1 MSEFEQP
8 LYESVAV
15 RELDRRA
22 VAGGIDAAELMRRAA
37 AAAWRIVG
45 DRWPR
50 CRRLVVVC
58 GSGNNGGDG
67 YALAALAAA
76 AGCTVQL
83 VQFGAPP
90 DSPAARAARAAWAR
104 HGQSQPWPVALD
116 PSADLVVD
124 AVLGIGLR
132 RPVAGAMAAMLAAM
146 NAHAAPILALDVPS
160 GLDADSGRPRG
171 AAVHAALTVSFIA
184 HKAGLWTGV
193 AADYCGDRLLD
204 TLGVPVDLASAP
216 SPRAWLMPS
225 RIDPQA
231 LPPRRPAAHK
241 GEHGH
246 VLVVGGA
253 PGMAGAALLASRA
266 ALRAGAGWVSLAT
279 HPDHA
284 AALVA
289 AQPELMV
296 HAVSAADALQ
306 PLLVR
311 ARVVVLGPGLGQDS
325 WGQALFD
332 TVLASGRPLVLD
344 ADGLN
349 LLARRPQTLGGAVL
363 TPHPGEAM
371 RLLEAAAVDAVE
383 ADRFGSAEAL
393 RDRFGAVAVLK
404 GAGTVVAGRRLRVCP
419 AGNPGMAVGGMG
431 DVLSGVIGALMAQGL
446 APEAAAATGVLA
458 HALAADIVARRR
470 GCRGLLP
477 GDVIDALGQ
486 PLNPGAW

>member
-8 LYESVAV
+8 LYESAAV

-67 YALAALAAA
+67 YALAALAAE
-76 AGCTVQL
+76 AGCAVQL

-90 DSPAARAARAAWAR
+90 DSPAARAARTAWAR

-116 PSADLVVD
+116 PLADLVVD

-184 HKAGLWTGV
+184 HKVGLWTGV

-204 TLGVPVDLASAP
+204 TLGVSVDLAMAP

-225 RIDPQA
+225 RIDPYA

-289 AQPELMV
+289 AQPEMMV

-306 PLLVR
+306 PLLAR

-363 TPHPGEAM
+363 TPHPGEAK
-371 RLLEAAAVDAVE
+371 RLLEAEAVDAVE

-404 GAGTVVAGRRLRVCP
+404 GAGTVIAGRRLQVCP

-470 GCRGLLP
+470 GYRGLLP

-486 PLNPGAW
+486 PLNPGVS

>member
-1 MSEFEQP
+1 MSEIEQP
-8 LYESVAV
+8 LYESAAV

-22 VAGGIDAAELMRRAA
+22 IEGGIDAAELMRRAA
-37 AAAWRIVG
+37 AAAWRIAC

-90 DSPAARAARAAWAR
+90 DSPAARAARAAWTPF
-104 HGQSQPWPVALD
+104 GQPQPWPVAFD
-116 PSADLVVD
+116 PLADLVVD
-124 AVLGIGLR
+124 AVLGIGLQ
-132 RPVAGAMAAMLAAM
+132 RPVTGAMAAMLAAM

-160 GLDADSGRPRG
+160 GLDADTGRPRG
-171 AAVHAALTVSFIA
+171 AAVRAAVTVSFIA

-204 TLGVPVDLASAP
+204 TLGVPVDLAKAP
-216 SPRAWLMPS
+216 GPRAWLMPL
-225 RIDPQA
+225 RIGPEA

-266 ALRAGAGWVSLAT
+266 ALRSGAGWVSLAT
-279 HPDHA
+279 HPDHST
-284 AALVA
+284 ALVA

-296 HAVSAADALQ
+296 HAVNGADELQ
-306 PLLVR
+306 PLLAR
-311 ARVVVLGPGLGQDS
+311 ARVVVLGPGLGQNAWS
-325 WGQALFD
+325 QALFD

-349 LLARRPQTLGGAVL
+349 LLARRPQVLGGAVL

-371 RLLEAAAVDAVE
+371 RLMDAAAVDEVE
-383 ADRFGSAEAL
+383 ADRFQSAEVL
-393 RDRFGAVAVLK
+393 RDRFGAVVVLK
-404 GAGTVVAGRRLRVCP
+404 GAGSVIAGRRLWVCP

-431 DVLSGVIGALMAQGL
+431 DVLSGIIGALMAQGL

-458 HALAADIVARRR
+458 HALAADAIARRR
-470 GCRGLLP
+470 GGRGLLP
-477 GDVIDALGQ
+477 SDVVDALWQ
-486 PLNPGAW
+486 PLNPGLR